1 MPGGR
6 TENCRPEKI
15 PLTDGLLTAVRSA
28 HMHYR
33 KRLDEEEAEKKK
45 RHAEEKLKAEEVE
58 RKKREQEKLRQEIRS
73 LKEKGESLDRKEQ
86 EEEMQT
92 ADELLS
98 EGTVKLQTA
107 LSSGSKVDSQGAKVA
122 CLMIETAKSN
132 QAKAKRKLEAVR
144 EKQKVVNT
152 HKQKLLEKA
161 LPTGVSAPPSK
172 KRKSN

>member
-1 MPGGR
+1 M
-6 TENCRPEKI
+6 
-15 PLTDGLLTAVRSA
+15 
-28 HMHYR
+28 
-33 KRLDEEEAEKKK
+33 
-45 RHAEEKLKAEEVE
+45 
-58 RKKREQEKLRQEIRS
+58 
-73 LKEKGESLDRKEQ
+73 KEKGESLDRKEQ
-86 EEEMQT
+86 EAMEEMQT

-98 EGTVKLQTA
+98 EGTVKLQSA

-152 HKQKLLEKA
+152 HNQKLLEKA
-161 LPTGVSAPPSK
+161 LPTGVSALPSK

>member
-1 MPGGR
+1 
-6 TENCRPEKI
+6 
-15 PLTDGLLTAVRSA
+15 
-28 HMHYR
+28 MHYR

-58 RKKREQEKLRQEIRS
+58 RKKREQENLRQETRS
-73 LKEKGESLDRKEQ
+73 LKENGESLDRKEQ
-86 EEEMQT
+86 ELMAVMQT

-132 QAKAKRKLEAVR
+132 QAKAKAKRKLEAVR

-161 LPTGVSAPPSK
+161 LPTVVSAPPSK